1 MTILDRQGRLFG
13 KVSIFDIAAVLIILA
28 AGIGIF
34 VPVGNS
40 SGPAAGGKN
49 QTAEVDMVVRGLNV
63 LNVEQLEKDFAA
75 GNKISFLIRTQ
86 PTGSFD
92 IKSVKV
98 LDRLIVVPQ
107 PDGSTKAQKDPR
119 PDLYNTD
126 LLMTVTGKGQATDG
140 GFTMGGSKVKI
151 GTSVEIKKI
160 TTLMPASSTSGCKA
174 KSNRSRRLPLGC
186 RPYQCDEVLELVKA
200 A

>member
-1 MTILDRQGRLFG
+1 MSILDRQGRLFG
-13 KVSIFDIAAVLIILA
+13 KISIFDVAAVLVILA

-49 QTAEVDMVVRGLNV
+49 LTAEVDIVVRGLNV
-63 LNVEQLEKDFAA
+63 SNSEQLEKDFGA
-75 GNKISFLIRTQ
+75 GNKISFVIRNQ
-86 PTGSFD
+86 PTGSLD
-92 IKSVKV
+92 IKSLKV

-119 PDLYNTD
+119 PDLFSTD
-126 LLMTVTGKGQATDG
+126 LLLTVIGKGQSTEG

-151 GTSVEIKKI
+151 GSSVEIDQKNYNFN
-160 TTLMPASSTSGCKA
+160 ASIIDV
-174 KSNRSRRLPLGC
+174 RLK
-186 RPYQCDEVLELVKA
+186 EENTK
-200 A
+200 